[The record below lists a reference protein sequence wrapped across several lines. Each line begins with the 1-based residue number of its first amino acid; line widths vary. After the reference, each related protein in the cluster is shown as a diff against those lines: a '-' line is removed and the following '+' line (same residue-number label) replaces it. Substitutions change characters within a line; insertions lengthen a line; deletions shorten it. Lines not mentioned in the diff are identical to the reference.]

1 MCLGRIK
8 SFFRRPKAKV
18 EAKQPE
24 QPAKTTGEKAP
35 SDSEKKAGQT
45 S

>member
-1 MCLGRIK
+1 MFLSRIK
-8 SFFRRPKAKV
+8 LFFSRSKAKV

-24 QPAKTTGEKAP
+24 QVAKAAGEKVPGEA
-35 SDSEKKAGQT
+35 EKKAGGT